1 MVNSNRNEGL
11 SNINSQNHYDS
22 PTQRDMMNKPSY
34 AAMTA
39 INIIENSNQSNI
51 VNQISESLL
60 NMALHEAP
68 LDHVE
73 FGSGQMNFEDGQ
85 MNVEKLPQ
93 NQNIL
98 GNHQLMNNMDTTL
111 ASTHVINHLRR
122 NQEQQQLNNN
132 DLAELG
138 ERLKSV
144 LTKKKSTG
152 ELIHPQLTNHPND
165 MILTQQPS
173 LISPNLTN
181 SHNNEFSIIPLS
193 DHLPELNSAN
203 NLIMTQQQAQLQNHQ
218 LQQNF
223 QNFRVNF
230 QNQQYPNNQGPL
242 IDYLNPANYMANQAS
257 LNCAS
262 SVENYQNRPINL
274 LQSTLIDPSQIL
286 LQANN
291 ENRTDVAYS
300 TDSNQVYPESDGVDC
315 TDSAENAS
323 ESQEILTLTNS
334 RVQDDYQGENTEH
347 NASHTSLVENNV
359 SSEKSFNDT
368 TENQN
373 TNPKKETNNLGD
385 IFTRHRR
392 ELEEVLKR
400 QQNELHEYVISQ
412 SKEEN
417 YLEIG

>member
-1 MVNSNRNEGL
+1 M
-11 SNINSQNHYDS
+11 
-22 PTQRDMMNKPSY
+22 
-34 AAMTA
+34 
-39 INIIENSNQSNI
+39 
-51 VNQISESLL
+51 
-60 NMALHEAP
+60 
-68 LDHVE
+68 
-73 FGSGQMNFEDGQ
+73 
-85 MNVEKLPQ
+85 
-93 NQNIL
+93 
-98 GNHQLMNNMDTTL
+98 
-111 ASTHVINHLRR
+111 INHLRR

-230 QNQQYPNNQGPL
+230 QSKFLTNLKIMILNIGHNIFLESIKESIYLNILDQQYPNNQGPL

-385 IFTRHRR
+385 IFTR
-392 ELEEVLKR
+392 
-400 QQNELHEYVISQ
+400 
-412 SKEEN
+412 
-417 YLEIG
+417 